1 MPIDEPGAFGLTGA
15 PNTPSPLRL
24 SGTGVVP
31 PRLPLDAGSLGFI
44 VLPPPKV
51 GGEANPP
58 PPGGEPGFTVLPLPK
73 AGGAGKAPG
82 GELGFTGLPLP
93 KAGGAGNAPAGEL
106 GLTVLP
112 PPKAGGAGNA
122 PEGELGLT
130 VLPLP
135 KAGGAGNA
143 PEGELGF
150 TVLPPPKAGGA
161 GNAPEGELGFTV
173 LPLPNA
179 GGEPNPP
186 GLEGGPGVALGA
198 GIPPGV
204 GPVGPTVCAFAT
216 VASAD
221 AIAEARTRLES
232 DLMWSFLGMKWREIA
247 HPSVATRVPAARSA
261 PAHRGLA
268 TLRRT
273 FGEAERKLCG
283 DGRLRRAAYRAHFA
297 GVDPTRIYAGGL
309 DQMFDDRVG
318 AARGETLRLGLRQR

>member
-1 MPIDEPGAFGLTGA
+1 M
-15 PNTPSPLRL
+15 LRL
-24 SGTGVVP
+24 DP
-31 PRLPLDAGSLGFI
+31 GSLGFT
-44 VLPPPKV
+44 VLPLPKV
-51 GGEANPP
+51 GGEANP
-58 PPGGEPGFTVLPLPK
+58 L
-73 AGGAGKAPG
+73 APG
-82 GELGFTGLPLP
+82 GVLGFAVLPLP

-106 GLTVLP
+106 GVTVLP

-122 PEGELGLT
+122 PAPEEGALGFT
-130 VLPLP
+130 VLPMLP
-135 KAGGAGNA
+135 LPRAGGAGNA
-143 PEGELGF
+143 P
-150 TVLPPPKAGGA
+150 
-161 GNAPEGELGFTV
+161 APEGALGFTV

-221 AIAEARTRLES
+221 AIAEARTSLES

-261 PAHRGLA
+261 PANRGLA

-283 DGRLRRAAYRAHFA
+283 DGRLRRAAHRAHFA

>member
-1 MPIDEPGAFGLTGA
+1 MGLTGA

-24 SGTGVVP
+24 SGIGVVP

-58 PPGGEPGFTVLPLPK
+58 APGGEPGFTVLPLPK

-112 PPKAGGAGNA
+112 
-122 PEGELGLT
+122 
-130 VLPLP
+130 LP

-143 PEGELGF
+143 PEELGF

-221 AIAEARTRLES
+221 AIAEARTSLDS

-283 DGRLRRAAYRAHFA
+283 DGRLRRAAHRAHFA